1 MHMCNVCKKDSGKNF
16 LCFEC
21 WLMRY
26 HGKTPA
32 QLSDS
37 DLDGAETLY
46 DIENDPANFEE
57 PDNQPW

>member
-1 MHMCNVCKKDSGKNF
+1 
-16 LCFEC
+16 
-21 WLMRY
+21 MRY